1 MKKIKIFRHGKEDK
15 LCKMANDWLEENKVE
30 LIDAKITTRFSFPH
44 QIVLLLIYE
53 ESKTS
58 EYVDAVM
65 KTADVIKNVVK
76 NKIK

>member
-15 LCKMANDWLEENKVE
+15 LSEMANDWLKENKVE